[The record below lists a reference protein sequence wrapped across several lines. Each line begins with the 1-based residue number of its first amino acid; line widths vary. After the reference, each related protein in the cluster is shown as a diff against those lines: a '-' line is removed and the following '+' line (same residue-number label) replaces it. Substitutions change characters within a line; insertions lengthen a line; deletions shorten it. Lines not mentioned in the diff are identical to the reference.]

1 MAARLP
7 AWIFLM
13 IALILMGVAQYPL
26 MRVAFGIDTE
36 ISMPVST
43 MAMFMIGAL
52 MSGLTAMILLA
63 GRQPKLAQYAGQD
76 GNKLVVIAIN
86 ASGLLLFTGIP
97 FANFL
102 VAYYLWNRF
111 RHQAK
116 DIDDAG
122 IEAINFQITI
132 FLYLLLSLFMI
143 FAVLGLITTPLL
155 LVFYALCVII
165 ACIYAMYGKQFRY
178 PTNIP
183 IIQGRSS
190 RPG

>member
-1 MAARLP
+1 
-7 AWIFLM
+7 M
-13 IALILMGVAQYPL
+13 IALSLMGIAQYPL
-26 MRVAFGIDTE
+26 MRVAFGIDSQ
-36 ISMPVST
+36 ISMPAST

-63 GRQPKLAQYAGQD
+63 GRQPKLTQYSGNNS
-76 GNKLVVIAIN
+76 NKLLVVAIH

-102 VAYYLWNRF
+102 MAYYLWNRF

-116 DIDDAG
+116 EVDDAG

-155 LVFYALCVII
+155 LLFYAVCVII
-165 ACIYAMYGKQFRY
+165 GSLYAINGKPFRY
-178 PTNIP
+178 PGNIP
-183 IIQGRSS
+183 IIQGRSK
-190 RPG
+190 PG